1 MHYFLGCPEWSRP
14 EWKGSLLPTRTRP
27 TDFLAGYARVFNT
40 VEGNTTFYAL
50 PRPDVVER
58 WKESTPPDFR
68 FCFKFPRSISHD
80 RKLENTTEL
89 TREFFERI
97 APLEE
102 RIGPIQLQL
111 SADFGRNRWP
121 QLQQFLLQ
129 LPSDFRYAVEVRNL
143 AYFDEQKTEQ
153 ELDTFLRQRQMAR
166 VLFDTHKLMAS
177 QQNDSATIEAKRRKP
192 KVPVRFTVTNE
203 LPLLRFVG
211 DPQNEVNYPVLR
223 DWAQRVANWMRQ
235 GFTPF
240 VFLHTPDDILAPQLA
255 RDFHGFLQEQLS
267 ELPPLPDFAGEVPQ
281 PGEQLSLF

>member
-1 MHYFLGCPEWSRP
+1 
-14 EWKGSLLPTRTRP
+14 
-27 TDFLAGYARVFNT
+27 
-40 VEGNTTFYAL
+40 
-50 PRPDVVER
+50 
-58 WKESTPPDFR
+58 
-68 FCFKFPRSISHD
+68 
-80 RKLENTTEL
+80 LENTTEL

-255 RDFHGFLQEQLS
+255 RDFHGFLQEQLP

>member
-1 MHYFLGCPEWSRP
+1 
-14 EWKGSLLPTRTRP
+14 
-27 TDFLAGYARVFNT
+27 

-58 WKESTPPDFR
+58 WKEATAPDFR

-80 RKLENTTEL
+80 WRLENTAEL
-89 TREFFERI
+89 IREFFQRI
-97 APLEE
+97 DPLEE

-111 SADFGRNRWP
+111 SADFGRNCWQ

-143 AYFDEQKTEQ
+143 AYFDERETEHK
-153 ELDTFLRQRQMAR
+153 LDTFLRQRKMAR

-177 QQNDSATIEAKRRKP
+177 QNNDTATIEAKRRKP
-192 KVPVRFTVTNE
+192 KVPVRFTATNE
-203 LPLLRFVG
+203 LPLLRFIG

-223 DWAQRVANWMRQ
+223 DWAQRVADWMCQ

-240 VFLHTPDDILAPQLA
+240 VFLHTPNDVLAPQLA
-255 RDFHGFLQEQLS
+255 RDFHGFLQEQLP
-267 ELPPLPDFAGEVPQ
+267 ELPPLPEFAGEVPQ
-281 PGEQLSLF
+281 PSEQLSLF